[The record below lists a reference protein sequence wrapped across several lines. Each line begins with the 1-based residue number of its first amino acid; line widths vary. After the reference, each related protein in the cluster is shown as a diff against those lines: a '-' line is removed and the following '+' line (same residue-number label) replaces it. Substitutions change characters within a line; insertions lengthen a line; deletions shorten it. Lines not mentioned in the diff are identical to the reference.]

1 VEARQPMTILL
12 LCQCGP
18 GQLGSLTAHGPGG
31 PALCSPDPDAVA
43 TAQHCFPDR
52 RIEVHARYREPALA
66 HGSGPAGRLR
76 RLGWMLRPGPGDE
89 SAESV
94 RRRVIDGSVR
104 LVELAKQ
111 HQESTLVAGPWLLG
125 LVAYKLNGIGYRGSI
140 LRAFKPGE
148 SRAYLYGA

>member
-1 VEARQPMTILL
+1 MTIVL
-12 LCQCGP
+12 LCQGP
-18 GQLGSLTAHGPGG
+18 PGALAALTPSGPGG
-31 PALCSPDPDAVA
+31 PALCSPHADAVA
-43 TAQHCFPDR
+43 TAQRCFPDR
-52 RIEVHARYREPALA
+52 RIEVHERYREPGLA
-66 HGSGPAGRLR
+66 GTAGPAGGWR
-76 RLGWMLRPGPGDE
+76 RLAWMLRPGPGDE